1 VPSLAKKKT
10 KKKIPVDEFIVLT
23 VEKKRPNT
31 VKELIE
37 LVKEKSRLP
46 EERIME
52 HILNL
57 QSEGK
62 LTFKENPTPLTTT
75 AGGYLFS
82 NQALWFWITT
92 ILVIGAATS
101 VFTIPE
107 DAFPIVYARYFL
119 GSLFVL
125 FLPGYSFI
133 KALFPKQVP
142 FKTRSEEL
150 DNIERIALSIGMS
163 LALVPLTGLLLN
175 YTPWGIRTTPI
186 TLSLLALT
194 TAFATAAII
203 REYQMATTSE

>member
-1 VPSLAKKKT
+1 MT
-10 KKKIPVDEFIVLT
+10 KQKNRKKIGVDEFIIRT
-23 VEKKRPNT
+23 VEKKKPNT
-31 VKELIE
+31 VKELVD
-37 LVKEKSRLP
+37 LVKEKSKLP
-46 EERIME
+46 QEKIME
-52 HILNL
+52 QVLNL

-62 LTFKENPTPLTTT
+62 LTFKDNPTPLPTT
-75 AGGYLFS
+75 AGGYLLS
-82 NQALWFWITT
+82 NRALWFWITT
-92 ILVIGAATS
+92 ILVTGAAVS

-107 DAFPIVYARYFL
+107 DAFPMVYARYFL

-133 KALFPKQVP
+133 KTLFPKQVP

-194 TAFATAAII
+194 TAFSAAAII
-203 REYQMATTSE
+203 REYQMSRPDI

>member
-1 VPSLAKKKT
+1 MTNNKKT
-10 KKKIPVDEFIVLT
+10 KKINIDEFIVHT
-23 VEKKRPNT
+23 VRTKKPNT
-31 VKELIE
+31 IKELVD
-37 LVKEKSRLP
+37 LVKEKSKIP
-46 EERIME
+46 EKRIME

-62 LTFKENPTPLTTT
+62 LTFKENPTEPPST
-75 AGGYLFS
+75 ATGYLFS
-82 NQALWFWITT
+82 KQALWFWITT
-92 ILVIGAATS
+92 ILVIAAAAS

-107 DAFPIVYARYFL
+107 DAFPIVYARYIL

-133 KALFPKQVP
+133 KALFPKEVP

-150 DNIERIALSIGMS
+150 DNIERAALSIGMS

-194 TAFATAAII
+194 TAFAIAAII
-203 REYQMATTSE
+203 REYQMSRPSV

>member
-1 VPSLAKKKT
+1 MTKKT
-10 KKKIPVDEFIVLT
+10 KKIPIDQYIILT
-23 VEKKRPNT
+23 VKKKKPDT

-37 LVKEKSRLP
+37 IVKEKSKIP

-62 LTFKENPTPLTTT
+62 LTFKENPKPLPTT
-75 AGGYLFS
+75 ASSYLFS
-82 NQALWFWITT
+82 NQALWFWATT
-92 ILVIGAATS
+92 ILVIAAATS

-107 DAFPIVYARYFL
+107 DAFPIVYGRYFL

-186 TLSLLALT
+186 TLSLLTLT
-194 TAFATAAII
+194 AAFAAAAII
-203 REYQMATTSE
+203 REYQMSRPSI

>member
-1 VPSLAKKKT
+1 MT
-10 KKKIPVDEFIVLT
+10 KQKNRKKISVDEFIVHT
-23 VEKKRPNT
+23 VKTKKPNT
-31 VKELIE
+31 VKELVD
-37 LVKEKSRLP
+37 LAKKKSKIP
-46 EERIME
+46 EERILK

-62 LTFKENPTPLTTT
+62 LTFRQNPTPLPTT

-92 ILVIGAATS
+92 VLVVAATTS
-101 VFTIPE
+101 VFTVPE
-107 DAFPIVYARYFL
+107 DAFPLVYARYFL

-194 TAFATAAII
+194 TAFATAAVI
-203 REYQMATTSE
+203 REYQMSRPDI